1 MDNNKCRCSICSMA
15 TDFEM
20 PEDIVEATTKGKLV
34 LFCGA
39 GISTESK
46 LVLNTSFYQEIRKEL
61 KCNEDI
67 SFSKLMSKY
76 CNQPNGRRKMILK
89 IKKRFDYIN
98 SFPKVT
104 EKATRFHKEVAHN
117 YLIKSIVTTNWD
129 EYFERYCDAIPIVD
143 AKDMLMLE
151 SGSRCVI
158 KIHGSINNIS
168 NIVATENDYES
179 CKERLSSGA
188 IGSWLKTNM
197 LSKTFVF
204 IGFSFGDEDFEY
216 IYDMFIK
223 ELGEYAP
230 HIYII
235 TIDDNLKDKLKYKNL
250 TIIKTD
256 GTYFI
261 HKLNNILAD
270 KNVLV
275 PKEKFD
281 DVEEFFDELVD
292 IHTELPNTISYLTC
306 PGIIYT
312 YIYQDGLID
321 ALERF
326 QARDSGGEYY
336 APGYIATIANNY
348 QKLIDECNKY
358 KLYFKSAYF
367 EGYLNGL
374 TFLLLNKDERELI
387 PLYYLCGEFF
397 SKNDMDIFVKEL
409 FEFNKCECEEKN
421 LAQEYIDNELKGEL
435 IPQYYPGY

>member
-1 MDNNKCRCSICSMA
+1 MDNNKCRCSICSIA

-20 PEDIVEATTKGKLV
+20 PDDIVEATIKGNLV

-46 LVLNTSFYQEIRKEL
+46 LVLSTSFYQEVREEL

-67 SFSKLMSKY
+67 SFSKLMSMY

-104 EKATRFHKEVAHN
+104 ERATRFHKEVAHN
-117 YLIKSIVTTNWD
+117 YMIKNIVTTNWD

-143 AKDMLMLE
+143 AKDMIMLE
-151 SGSRCVI
+151 SDRRCVI

-168 NIVATENDYES
+168 SIVATENDYEA
-179 CKERLSSGA
+179 CKDRLSRGA

-197 LSKTFVF
+197 LNKTFVF

-230 HIYII
+230 HIYIV
-235 TIDDNLKDKLKYKNL
+235 TVDDNLRDRLKYKNL
-250 TIIKTD
+250 TVIKTD

-261 HKLNNILAD
+261 HKLNNILVN
-270 KNVLV
+270 KSVLV
-275 PKEKFD
+275 SKEKFE
-281 DVEEFFDELVD
+281 DVWEFSDELSQR
-292 IHTELPNTISYLTC
+292 HRELSNTISYLVC

-312 YIYQDGLID
+312 YMYQDGLID
-321 ALERF
+321 AIERF
-326 QARDSGGEYY
+326 IARDSSGEYY
-336 APGYIATIANNY
+336 KPGYISNTANYY
-348 QKLIDECNKY
+348 QNLIDECNES
-358 KLYFKSAYF
+358 KLYFQAAYF

-374 TFLLLNKDERELI
+374 TFLLLNKEERKTI
-387 PLYYLCGEFF
+387 PLYYLRGEYF
-397 SKNDMDIFVKEL
+397 SEADIDEFIKKL
-409 FEFNKCECEEKN
+409 FAFNKCDCEEKE
-421 LAQEYIDNELKGEL
+421 LAKEYIDNNLDGEL
-435 IPQYYPGY
+435 IPEYYPGY